1 MAGGPYQ
8 QITKFTTTVLS
19 SFAWS
24 QDAKNLYVVRGT
36 RSADII
42 LLRDTK

>member
-1 MAGGPYQ
+1 MTG
-8 QITKFTTTVLS
+8 FR
-19 SFAWS
+19 WS
-24 QDAKNLYVVRGT
+24 PDGKYLYVVRGT